1 MPKKTRRIETAHC
14 MMALNASGEGGVR
27 TIPLIPKPHDDG
39 TVPGRDGRY
48 WKMLDL
54 PAVLTASAEY
64 IAEYGAPLDEGHKMF
79 INAEGAPAFGWFQS
93 FSEGS
98 DGAISGQ
105 CELTDLGAAAIDNK
119 HYRFASVV
127 FDFDLDTLEILVIRG
142 AGLTNKQNLQVPALN
157 NQQPPKEDEMNP
169 KLLAALGITPSG
181 DDAKDLTFALN
192 AIEALAA
199 DKATALNAAKTMVPK
214 ADYDTVN
221 TALNAAKDKLKQIE
235 EAGFAEKRATAIN
248 SAVEAGKV
256 SPASKPYWEKTLTT
270 AEALNSFETDFVAK
284 APVLTPEQTAPTGE
298 LPNGGTAL
306 NAAEKELGDVFG
318 NSAEDLAKYGE

>member
-1 MPKKTRRIETAHC
+1 MPKKTRRVETAHC
-14 MMALNASGEGGVR
+14 MMALNASGEGALR
-27 TIPLIPKPHDDG
+27 TIPLIPKPLDDG

-54 PAVLTASAEY
+54 PAVLSASAEY
-64 IAEYGAPLDEGHKMF
+64 IAQYGAPLDEGHKMF
-79 INAEGAPAFGWFQS
+79 INPEGAPAFGWFQS

-105 CELTDLGAAAIDNK
+105 CELTDLGATAIDNK

-192 AIEALAA
+192 AIQQLKD
-199 DKATALNAAKTMVPK
+199 DKATALNAQGTLVPK
-214 ADYDTVN
+214 AQLDEATS
-221 TALNAAKDKLKQIE
+221 ALNAAKTKLEQIE
-235 EAGFAEKRATAIN
+235 GAAFKAKVQAALN
-248 SAVEAGKV
+248 SASEAGKLT
-256 SPASKPYWEKTLTT
+256 PAARAKWAPTLTDET
-270 AEALNSFETDFVAK
+270 ALNNFSSVMEAM
-284 APVLTPEQTAPTGE
+284 PVLTKDQTAPAGD
-298 LPNGGTAL
+298 PPDGGTAL

-318 NSAEDLAKYGE
+318 NSAEDLKKYGN